1 MMTAKLPQGDN
12 MNLTSQLD
20 MIRDT
25 IDNEHGG
32 AIFDG
37 AEHFE
42 PSWEAMKEKLEAP
55 EPRSAEYN
63 GWSNYA
69 TWRVNL
75 ELVSDLEEDYF
86 GQPDDIGDLASMIEE
101 YVDEILDSASASNT
115 ILHDYANAFVSGVD
129 WYEIAKNFSDDNDS
143 CRFDENGD
151 AIEDEDE
158 DEVEE

>member
-1 MMTAKLPQGDN
+1 MMTAILLQGDN
-12 MNLTSQLD
+12 MTLTSQLD

-32 AIFDG
+32 AIYDG

-55 EPRSAEYN
+55 EPRSTEYN

-86 GQPDDIGDLASMIEE
+86 DQPDDIGELASMIQEHVE
-101 YVDEILDSASASNT
+101 VCVLDGVEGLAADYASAFLN
-115 ILHDYANAFVSGVD
+115 DVN

-143 CRFDENGD
+143 CRFDANGD
-151 AIEDEDE
+151 AIEEEEDE
-158 DEVEE
+158 EE